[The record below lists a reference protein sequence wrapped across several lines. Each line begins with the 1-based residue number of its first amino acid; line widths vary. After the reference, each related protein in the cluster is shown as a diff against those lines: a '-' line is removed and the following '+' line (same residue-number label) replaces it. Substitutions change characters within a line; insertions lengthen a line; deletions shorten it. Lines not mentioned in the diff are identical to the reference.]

1 MKSIDN
7 YCIWQLS
14 FWNLMWLDNTSLLSK
29 FYLKVQSYK
38 LYNKKSMIDSTQ
50 MRNTE
55 IFTFIAV
62 LVFKL
67 IEPRIIV
74 YRQKKTIETVKK

>member
-14 FWNLMWLDNTSLLSK
+14 FWNLMWLDNTSLLRK